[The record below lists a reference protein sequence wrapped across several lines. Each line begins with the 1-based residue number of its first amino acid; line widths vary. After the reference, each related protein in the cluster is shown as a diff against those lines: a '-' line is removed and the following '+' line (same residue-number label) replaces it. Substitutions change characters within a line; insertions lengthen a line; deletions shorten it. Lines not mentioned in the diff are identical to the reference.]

1 MDFLIDS
8 ITRKNTRISFFY
20 LTVYFNRNRFNGLT
34 LFVRCTVCNADMF
47 AFLKLRQLA
56 NISCIRCFDACFD
69 IDDTA
74 RHSCF
79 ARLTHRFTDGNDTVI
94 AIRLQDVPLRH
105 LTAVAESRRVRD
117 SICNICVVAKCHVL
131 AISSTCIHTDCN
143 TVIAGTGAVTYGQ
156 RIVLGFRLRAN
167 CYRIVTTFLYSS
179 IRANSY
185 GINAICQSAD
195 TGCQRVLT
203 LCTIV
208 VVVASL
214 FIRGI
219 YTVEMR
225 LSRFQLSHVDGIRI
239 LRASSDI
246 GNLTGN
252 VLRSI
257 ADRNGSCR
265 RFPGRRCII
274 RCLFRNRI
282 IADGIFINRS
292 YRTGTDGYTAVH
304 RGIGIMTE
312 DDCVFFLCCD
322 RRLFVGIADNHR
334 IFHAFR
340 LAIITKENRI
350 LGIGD
355 GIIGTGGIQ
364 MGSAIDGIIETI
376 NHIII

>member
-56 NISCIRCFDACFD
+56 NISCIRCFNASFDVDDA
-69 IDDTA
+69 A
-74 RHSCF
+74 RHSFF
-79 ARLTHRFTDGNDTVI
+79 ARLTHRFTDRNDTIVI
-94 AIRLQDVPLRH
+94 IRLQDISLRH
-105 LTAVAESRRVRD
+105 LTAITESRRVRD
-117 SICNICVVAKCHVL
+117 SICNTCVVTKCHIL
-131 AISSTCIHTDCN
+131 AITGICMHTNCD
-143 TVIAGTGAVTYGQ
+143 TGIAGTGAFTYGQ

-167 CYRIVTTFLYSS
+167 
-179 IRANSY
+179 SY
-185 GINAICQSAD
+185 GITAICQSAD

-239 LRASSDI
+239 LRASCDVS
-246 GNLTGN
+246 NLTGN
-252 VLRSI
+252 LLRSI

-265 RFPGRRCII
+265 RFPGASGISLMVTICRVITNCILI
-274 RCLFRNRI
+274 
-282 IADGIFINRS
+282 DSS
-292 YRTGTDGYTAVH
+292 YRISTEGHAPLFLD
-304 RGIGIMTE
+304 IGIVPQQDGVGNTSGE
-312 DDCVFFLCCD
+312 GFIRSTDDNVVLYILIHGVIVTDDDQVVAFLG
-322 RRLFVGIADNHR
+322 FGAVSFAQSTIFR
-334 IFHAFR
+334 ICR
-340 LAIITKENRI
+340 ESLA
-350 LGIGD
+350 
-355 GIIGTGGIQ
+355 
-364 MGSAIDGIIETI
+364 
-376 NHIII
+376 

>member
-143 TVIAGTGAVTYGQ
+143 TVIASTGAVTYGQ
-156 RIVLGFRLRAN
+156 RIVLGFR
-167 CYRIVTTFLYSS
+167 

-185 GINAICQSAD
+185 GITAICQSAD

-225 LSRFQLSHVDGIRI
+225 LSRFQLSHVDGIRGFST
-239 LRASSDI
+239 SSHARD
-246 GNLTGN
+246 LTGHGAILLAN
-252 VLRSI
+252 
-257 ADRNGSCR
+257 RNSCIR
-265 RFPGRRCII
+265 RFPSGWVLCGIRFCRWII
-274 RCLFRNRI
+274 TRHTRFPGGYRAGTKGHTAIDLSIGVMSENDR
-282 IADGIFINRS
+282 IFI
-292 YRTGTDGYTAVH
+292 
-304 RGIGIMTE
+304 
-312 DDCVFFLCCD
+312 
-322 RRLFVGIADNHR
+322 
-334 IFHAFR
+334 
-340 LAIITKENRI
+340 
-350 LGIGD
+350 
-355 GIIGTGGIQ
+355 
-364 MGSAIDGIIETI
+364 
-376 NHIII
+376 

>member
-56 NISCIRCFDACFD
+56 NISCIRCFDTCFD
-69 IDDTA
+69 VDDAT

-105 LTAVAESRRVRD
+105 LAAITESRRVRD
-117 SICNICVVAKCHVL
+117 SICNTCVVTKCHIL
-131 AISSTCIHTDCN
+131 AITGICMHTNCD
-143 TVIAGTGAVTYGQ
+143 TGIAGTCLFTYSQ
-156 RIVLGFRLRAN
+156 CIVLGFRIRAN

-185 GINAICQSAD
+185 GITALCQSAD
-195 TGCQRVLT
+195 TGCQRVRT

-239 LRASSDI
+239 LRASCDVS
-246 GNLTGN
+246 NLAGN
-252 VLRSI
+252 VLRGI
-257 ADRNGSCR
+257 TDRNYSCR
-265 RFPGRRCII
+265 RFPGASGII
-274 RCLFRNRI
+274 LMVTICRVITSHTRFL
-282 IADGIFINRS
+282 GS
-292 YRTGTDGYTAVH
+292 YRTGTEGDTAFDSS
-304 RGIGIMTE
+304 IGIM
-312 DDCVFFLCCD
+312 
-322 RRLFVGIADNHR
+322 A
-334 IFHAFR
+334 
-340 LAIITKENRI
+340 
-350 LGIGD
+350 
-355 GIIGTGGIQ
+355 
-364 MGSAIDGIIETI
+364 
-376 NHIII
+376 

>member
-56 NISCIRCFDACFD
+56 NISCIRCFDASFD

-105 LTAVAESRRVRD
+105 LAAVAESRRVRD
-117 SICNICVVAKCHVL
+117 AIFNLCVVTKCHIL
-131 AISSTCIHTDCN
+131 AITGICLHTNCD
-143 TVIAGTGAVTYGQ
+143 TGIAGTGAFTYSQ
-156 RIVLGFRLRAN
+156 RIVLGFR
-167 CYRIVTTFLYSS
+167 

-185 GINAICQSAD
+185 GITAICQSAD
-195 TGCQRVLT
+195 TGCQRVRT

-239 LRASSDI
+239 LRASCDVS
-246 GNLTGN
+246 NLARGFDRLCLLFTFLVMIFHFTICATYRNGTICGYP
-252 VLRSI
+252 RSI
-257 ADRNGSCR
+257 VCISCSM
-265 RFPGRRCII
+265 GLSLCII
-274 RCLFRNRI
+274 ANFSSF
-282 IADGIFINRS
+282 GRS
-292 YRTGTDGYTAVH
+292 NGA
-304 RGIGIMTE
+304 
-312 DDCVFFLCCD
+312 
-322 RRLFVGIADNHR
+322 
-334 IFHAFR
+334 
-340 LAIITKENRI
+340 
-350 LGIGD
+350 
-355 GIIGTGGIQ
+355 
-364 MGSAIDGIIETI
+364 
-376 NHIII
+376 